1 MGSARTA
8 RAVAYHLLA
17 NRELLLHYKMNK
29 QYLATM
35 LCGLLLCGA
44 SALAQ
49 TTPASPA
56 GPGMPPTAAEHAGIL
71 KSVRGKVLLLGA
83 DGSARPAQ
91 AGDPIAPIDR
101 LQTDVDSAASLVL
114 RDGTTMVVGPSSRL
128 DFKQFHFDSTTRDGG
143 LLVSLLRGSLRMV
156 TGLIG
161 KTQPDAVR
169 VETQTATIGI
179 RGTDFIVEA
188 DAAQ

>member
-1 MGSARTA
+1 
-8 RAVAYHLLA
+8 
-17 NRELLLHYKMNK
+17 
-29 QYLATM
+29 M
-35 LCGLLLCGA
+35 LSGLLLSGA
-44 SALAQ
+44 GALAQ
-49 TTPASPA
+49 TVPATDATATPPVGAD
-56 GPGMPPTAAEHAGIL
+56 HAGIL

-83 DGSARPAQ
+83 DGRTRPAQ

-101 LQTDVDSAASLVL
+101 IQTEADSGASLVL
-114 RDGTTMVVGPSSRL
+114 RDGTTMVLGPSSRL
-128 DFKQFHFDSTTRDGG
+128 DLKQFHFDSTTRDGG

-179 RGTDFIVEA
+179 RGTDFIVQA
-188 DAAQ
+188 DTAQ

>member
-1 MGSARTA
+1 MKKKR
-8 RAVAYHLLA
+8 
-17 NRELLLHYKMNK
+17 
-29 QYLATM
+29 LAT
-35 LCGLLLCGA
+35 LFCGLLLSGA
-44 SALAQ
+44 GALAQ
-49 TTPASPA
+49 TTPTSVAPA
-56 GPGMPPTAAEHAGIL
+56 GAEHAGIL
-71 KSVRGKVLLLGA
+71 KSVRGKVQLLGT
-83 DGSARPAQ
+83 DGKARQAQ

-101 LQTDVDSAASLVL
+101 LQTDADSAASLVL

-179 RGTDFIVEA
+179 RGTDFIVLA
-188 DAAQ
+188 DAPQ